1 MIVKINGAAIENVR
15 KDFQIT
21 ERKDEELDSGVIVIV
36 STRAEQY
43 DPFTKVEILMND
55 VDVDYTFL
63 IDSDQVILLKKD
75 SPFYYQ
81 HTISMIEP
89 TKILERIIV
98 DNISFTQPRN
108 EAVVRYYMDDVLI
121 RLRDITPLRK
131 LSEINNYAFT
141 FDSALLTQLET
152 IPAPQFRFNN
162 QNLLQVLIE
171 IFRYFNAFPR
181 VKTFSGSIP
190 VITADY
196 FNDYGTIIDIS
207 NYINKAQANNAE
219 YYVNKLD
226 IQLENGI
233 PDELEVFPLEP
244 NVAILTSESLV
255 VSTNELVLKTP
266 KPIYAIKK
274 IIMVNRYFTQT
285 NPDILSTHREID
297 ITSLVYEE
305 QAYKLLP
312 TDSVGNPSKFGSL
325 VYKQGNNT
333 ISGFG
338 LTFPQFLGLYN
349 SSAFEDRIFDNPNWD
364 DITYTL
370 PSGTTTT
377 LQNFTAGV
385 DGLGVELLNGVFGFR
400 VYYYPYIS
408 QRVNVVKQ
416 VPNVGNDYTIT
427 SNQSGKALDINR
439 GLTNAQGVI
448 DRLGNGEVMLEK
460 SVSNFNDRYKV
471 GQRISTGE
479 TIVSVETTIDD
490 DFYLSKAML
499 SKNFNRLSQFVGV
512 DREFRQY
519 EIPLEDQQQRN
530 MLLNEYVLF
539 SFTSVANNNSSI
551 SSYWK
556 GLFSSMFSSNVGS
569 NLYIGGAAITT
580 SLSSTFNTATNI
592 GNFLLSFSRS
602 YYKNSNIFHF
612 NFRDSQVGYFRP
624 EKEAGTFFESFV
636 TKLNPIK
643 YVYVDPSNEDNV
655 NNGKANYLF
664 LRLLSN
670 NFYKELDEMVIQVA
684 NETAMRANY
693 ASFLPPPPNDT
704 YNNHPYPYGLYY
716 KLATPYTDFEGNT
729 WTYILFGSE
738 ITAFELEPRGRRPE
752 DVYTDLIYNMFA
764 EAVYPTDPNFK
775 ASTSHPKYLGSVNTR
790 IRDQLSINYDYLG
803 TNKTIF
809 EYLPLVVMK
818 DTLEALSLTFQLH
831 YLPNDPDIIIGLTMS
846 KNSPFIK
853 ARSELTTNGR
863 SLHLYR
869 STEYYRSG
877 DLKAKGT
884 KTTTAFSGFTVV
896 TDTNGYRITLTTSTS
911 GFNSWAIGDNDGN
924 LYFAVN
930 KKANGTFNGQ
940 IYISFK
946 NKL

>member
-1 MIVKINGAAIENVR
+1 MIVRINGAVIENVR

-36 STRAEQY
+36 SNRAEQY
-43 DPFTKVEILMND
+43 DPFTKVEILLNN
-55 VDVDYTFL
+55 VSVDYTFI

-75 SPFYYQ
+75 EPYYYQ
-81 HTISMIEP
+81 HTISLIEP

-131 LSEINNYAFT
+131 LSEINNYAFD
-141 FDSALLTQLET
+141 FDVNLLNELST
-152 IPAPQFRFNN
+152 IPAPQFRFSN

-181 VKTFSGSIP
+181 VKTFSGSVP

-196 FNDYGTIIDIS
+196 LNDYGTVIDVS
-207 NYINKAQANNAE
+207 NFINKAQANNAE

-274 IIMVNRYFTQT
+274 IIMINRYFTQT
-285 NPDILSTHREID
+285 NPDILNTHREID
-297 ITSLVYEE
+297 ITSLLYEE
-305 QAYKLLP
+305 QAFKLLP
-312 TDSVGNPSKFGSL
+312 TNSVGNPSKFGSL
-325 VYKQGNNT
+325 VYRQGSNT

-338 LTFPQFLGLYN
+338 LTFPQFLGLFN
-349 SSAFEDRIFDNPNWD
+349 TSAFEDRIFDNPNWD

-370 PSGTTTT
+370 PNLTTTV
-377 LQNFTAGV
+377 LQNFTGGV

-416 VPNVGNDYTIT
+416 VPNTGNDYTIT
-427 SNQSGKALDINR
+427 SNQSGKSLDINR

-460 SVSNFNDRYKV
+460 SVSNFNDRFKV

-479 TIVSVETTIDD
+479 TIVSVETTIND

-519 EIPLEDQQQRN
+519 EIPLEDQQHRN

-539 SFTSVANNNSSI
+539 SFTSVPNNNSSI
-551 SSYWK
+551 NSVWKSS
-556 GLFSSMFSSNVGS
+556 FSNMFSSNVGS
-569 NLYIGGAAITT
+569 NLYIGGAAVTT
-580 SLSSTFNTATNI
+580 SLSPTFNTSTNI

-612 NFRDSQVGYFRP
+612 NFLDNQVGYFRP
-624 EKEAGTFFESFV
+624 EKESGKFFESFI

-643 YVYVDPSNEDNV
+643 YVFVDPANEDNV

-664 LRLLSN
+664 LRILSS
-670 NFYKELDEMVIQVA
+670 NFYKQLDDLVINVA
-684 NETAMRANY
+684 NEAAMRANY
-693 ASFLPPPPNDT
+693 ASFLPPPPNDF
-704 YNNHPYPYGLYY
+704 YSNHPYPYGLYY
-716 KLATPYTDFEGNT
+716 KLATPYTDFEGLT
-729 WTYILFGSE
+729 WTYFLFGSE
-738 ITAFELEPRGRRPE
+738 VTAFELDPRGRRPE
-752 DVYTDLIYNMFA
+752 DIYTDLIYNMFD
-764 EAVYPTDPNFK
+764 ESLFPSDPNFR

-790 IRDQLSINYDYLG
+790 IRDQLSINYDYLAA
-803 TNKTIF
+803 NRVVF
-809 EYLPLVVMK
+809 EFLPLVVIK
-818 DTLEALSLTFQLH
+818 DTLETLSLTFQIH
-831 YLPNDPDIIIGLTMS
+831 YLPNDPDIIIGLTLS

-853 ARSELTTNGR
+853 ARSELTATNR
-863 SLHLYR
+863 NLHLYR
-869 STEYYRSG
+869 STDYYRSG
-877 DLKAKGT
+877 DQKTKGT
-884 KTTTAFSGFTVV
+884 KTSISFSLFAIVA
-896 TDTNGYRITLTTSTS
+896 DTNGYRITVTTSLT
-911 GFNSWAIGDNDGN
+911 GFNSWAIGDNNGN

-930 KKANGTFNGQ
+930 RKANGTFNSQ
-940 IYISFK
+940 VFISFK